1 MTDDEL
7 RARVMHRL
15 SGLARKHP
23 GYVQQADTNALNE
36 LRKRDNNPL
45 FGGSAAYTIPGFIG
59 HVVTRFPDQ
68 MKFMR
73 MPSKEL
79 KALAKLA
86 PVGSEVWLQCRAAQ
100 LYWRVCWLDS
110 QKERK

>member
-7 RARVMHRL
+7 RERVMHRL
-15 SGLARKHP
+15 SAIAKKNP
-23 GYVQQADTNALNE
+23 GYVQKTEAEALNE
-36 LRKRDNNPL
+36 LRKRDANPL

-73 MPSKEL
+73 MPAKEL
-79 KALAKLA
+79 KALMKIA
-86 PVGSEVWLQCRAAQ
+86 PVGTDVWLQCRAAQ
-100 LYWRVCWLDS
+100 MYWRLCWLDS
-110 QKERK
+110 QKERR